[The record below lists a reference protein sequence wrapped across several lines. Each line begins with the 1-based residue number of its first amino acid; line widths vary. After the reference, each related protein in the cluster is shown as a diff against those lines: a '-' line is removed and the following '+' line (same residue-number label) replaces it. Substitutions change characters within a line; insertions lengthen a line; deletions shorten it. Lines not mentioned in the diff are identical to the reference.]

1 MLLTGGFDA
10 PVRKIVSLLAHGVT
24 TRKGEQQFARKE
36 LAKYIYDKLNKY
48 LTEQS

>member
-1 MLLTGGFDA
+1 MNFSSHA
-10 PVRKIVSLLAHGVT
+10 HIRKLAGSVIYNLI
-24 TRKGEQQFARKE
+24 GDSKE